1 MKRKRSFWLIAIV
14 GIIFDQI
21 TKYLVVQNFAEIGDT
36 VPLWSGV
43 FHLTY
48 VINTGAAFSFF
59 RGQVDI
65 LRWISLIVSVVLII
79 FIWYS
84 PKLTLLEQLGYGF
97 ILSGAIGNGIDRF
110 LFGYV
115 VDFLDFRLINFP
127 VFNLA
132 DVAIN
137 IGVILLLIASFTNPS
152 KPKKT
157 PNKKNHPITRYK

>member
-1 MKRKRSFWLIAIV
+1 MRRKRSFWLIAIV

-21 TKYLVVQNFAEIGDT
+21 TKYLVVQNFATIGDT
-36 VPLWSGV
+36 LPLWQDV
-43 FHLTY
+43 FHFTY

-59 RGQVDI
+59 RGQVEI
-65 LRWISLIVSVVLII
+65 LRWISLIVSLILII
-79 FIWYS
+79 FIWYT
-84 PKLTLLEQLGYGF
+84 PRLTLLEQLGYGF

-127 VFNLA
+127 IFNLA

-137 IGVILLLIASFTNPS
+137 IGVLLLLIAGFTTPD
-152 KPKKT
+152 KPKK
-157 PNKKNHPITRYK
+157 KI

>member
-1 MKRKRSFWLIAIV
+1 MRRKRSFWLVAIL

-21 TKYLVVQNFAEIGDT
+21 TKYVVVKSFTSVGDT
-36 VPLWSGV
+36 YALWQNV

-59 RGQVDI
+59 RGQVEI
-65 LRWISLIVSVVLII
+65 LRWISLIVSLLLII

-84 PKLTLLEQLGYGF
+84 PRLTLIEQLGYGF
-97 ILSGAIGNGIDRF
+97 ILAGAIGNGIDRF

-127 VFNLA
+127 VFNVA
-132 DVAIN
+132 DVCIN
-137 IGVILLLIASFTNPS
+137 IGVLMLLVASFMPATKI
-152 KPKKT
+152 KPR
-157 PNKKNHPITRYK
+157 N